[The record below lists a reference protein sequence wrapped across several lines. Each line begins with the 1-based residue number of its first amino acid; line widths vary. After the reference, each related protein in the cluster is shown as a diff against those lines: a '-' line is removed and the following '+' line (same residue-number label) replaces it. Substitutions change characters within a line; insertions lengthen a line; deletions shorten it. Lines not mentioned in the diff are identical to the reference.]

1 MLDCETPLG
10 KTYINHQIQTQ
21 KILESKGYVFLNMS
35 TKDSAV
41 DAIIAK
47 SINGTLTVCGIAEIK
62 SRRMAGEAKLTR
74 NYLIANGGYLITN
87 DKLKYGSE
95 AAFVFE
101 VPFFLIVN
109 LLEENV
115 ILIWK
120 VTDEMGQFLFDFE
133 TRDTSTQATC
143 NGGEIVR
150 KNSYLP
156 VDKATCVEY

>member
-21 KILESKGYVFLNMS
+21 KILESKGYVFLNMA

-47 SINGTLTVCGIAEIK
+47 SIDGNLTVCGIAEIK
-62 SRRMAGEAKLTR
+62 SRRMAGDKTLTR
-74 NYLIANGGYLITN
+74 SYLRSNGGYLITN
-87 DKLKYGSE
+87 DKLTHGSE
-95 AAFVFE
+95 ASFVFE

-109 LLEENV
+109 LLEERV

-120 VTDEMGQFLFDFE
+120 VTDERGQFLFDFE
-133 TRDTSTQATC
+133 TRDTATQATC

-150 KNSYLP
+150 TNSYLP
-156 VDKATCVEY
+156 VDKATVVEY